1 MKNWF
6 KFYSNDT
13 GQQAI
18 SSYKDFEHAHEEFSK
33 CTYAGDGFQW
43 VHRNIEDNSL
53 KVLGHDFFTIHS
65 QEEVLGKT
73 NFKKP
78 DEVIETLRAL
88 THPMFARIF
97 FPREMEDRLW
107 KRFEGCGCDRCVH
120 QRHTDG
126 SRMGRMECDVLR
138 MKLEEWFYLPNDM
151 EFLRDWIFYRIIY
164 TESISGCSFAMMYGF
179 DTEGTLRVWFPC
191 DSTYKKISPKVL
203 FRNDCHRSE
212 WDIRR
217 AYCARLCGGFEYF
230 SDLSDL
236 HNENFEHAD

>member
-1 MKNWF
+1 M
-6 KFYSNDT
+6 
-13 GQQAI
+13 
-18 SSYKDFEHAHEEFSK
+18 
-33 CTYAGDGFQW
+33 
-43 VHRNIEDNSL
+43 
-53 KVLGHDFFTIHS
+53 
-65 QEEVLGKT
+65 GKT

-78 DEVIETLRAL
+78 DEVIETLRIL

-97 FPREMEDRLW
+97 FPHEIGGEIG
-107 KRFEGCGCDRCVH
+107 KRFEGCGCNSCLF
-120 QRHTDG
+120 QRHTNG
-126 SRMGRMECDVLR
+126 SRMGHLECDVLR

-151 EFLRDWIFYRIIY
+151 EFLRGWIFYRIIY

-212 WDIRR
+212 WDMRR